1 MAALRDR
8 NGRETVVR
16 EARFGADLGGTGLR
30 FEKPAAVRAD
40 LRAGPDGIRVRVRA
54 EVEGLADCDRCLEPV
69 AVPIRLDYREL
80 YLTPEQ
86 AGPRGAGDDGGDV
99 RRIVYEGDAIDLS
112 EGLRQNLL
120 LALPMKVVCREDC
133 RGLCPRCGRNL
144 NEGEC
149 GCRVEDIDPR
159 MEALRP
165 LLEKLAAEKD
175 RPLNR

>member
-1 MAALRDR
+1 MAQLRER
-8 NGRETVVR
+8 SGRETVALEER
-16 EARFGADLGGTGLR
+16 LDPIDLGGVSLR

-40 LRAGPDGIRVRVRA
+40 LRAGPDGIRVRVRVEA
-54 EVEGLADCDRCLEPV
+54 EGLADCDRCLEPV
-69 AVPIRLDYREL
+69 ALPIRVEYREL

-86 AGPRGAGDDGGDV
+86 AGPGGTGDDDGEV
-99 RRIVYEGDAIDLS
+99 RRVVYDGETIDLS

-133 RGLCPRCGRNL
+133 RGLCSRCGRNL

-149 GCRVEDIDPR
+149 GCRVEEIDPR
-159 MEALRP
+159 LLTLRP

-175 RPLNR
+175 RPLN